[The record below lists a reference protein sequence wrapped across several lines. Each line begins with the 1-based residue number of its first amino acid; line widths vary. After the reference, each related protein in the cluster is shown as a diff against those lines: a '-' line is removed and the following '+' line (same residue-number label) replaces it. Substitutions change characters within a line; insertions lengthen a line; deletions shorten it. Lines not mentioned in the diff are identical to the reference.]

1 MPTIFP
7 APDPLTVSPRLTR
20 NTVALLT
27 VDTSIGP
34 LKGMESRGCVL
45 NPSRVLI
52 TSMSAQSDGRVA
64 QFGFGRLTRMPVL

>member
-1 MPTIFP
+1 
-7 APDPLTVSPRLTR
+7 
-20 NTVALLT
+20 VALLT

-34 LKGMESRGCVL
+34 LNGMESRGCVL